1 MPVFSNGCTSGIF
14 RKMKNRKLVGGI
26 YFDEVS
32 EQVND
37 WLTIYLNFDDVDVSI
52 EKLDTTTT
60 LSICYRGRGSY
71 LLPSGGH
78 ASTSLDYTWTVLLFG
93 VKTKDDLN
101 NTGYREVSI
110 SIHKTR
116 IFDRRKIIVK
126 NNEGRKILTLYAKKV
141 VLDNVVTEDVIA
153 KKKLLEAKKQ
163 ANKEEVEQETF
174 IASNKEKE
182 VAVAHNKTSKVER
195 AIFLSIEVALVAGA
209 SYVMHRFLSNHM
221 TAVEILFMY
230 GLLGF
235 LMSGTLDNKIEKIL
249 PVLLAVAFL
258 SVLPYTTFTIG
269 IFLIYLFVFR
279 KLIKAKQDV
288 RK

>member
-1 MPVFSNGCTSGIF
+1 
-14 RKMKNRKLVGGI
+14 MKNRKIIGGI

-52 EKLDTTTT
+52 KKLDSTLT
-60 LSICYRGRGSY
+60 LSISYRGRGSY

-78 ASTSLDYTWTVLLFG
+78 ASTSLDYTWTVLLYG
-93 VKTKDDLN
+93 AKTKDDLN
-101 NTGYREVSI
+101 NTEYREVSI

-116 IFDRRKIIVK
+116 IFDRRKIILK
-126 NNEGRKILTLYAKKV
+126 NNEGRKILTFYAKKV

-153 KKKLLEAKKQ
+153 KNKLLEAKKQ
-163 ANKEEVEQETF
+163 ANNEEIEQETF
-174 IASNKEKE
+174 IASNKEKG
-182 VAVAHNKTSKVER
+182 VAMTNKKASKVEQV
-195 AIFLSIEVALVAGA
+195 IFLSVEVALVAGA

-221 TAVEILFMY
+221 TAVETLFMY

-258 SVLPYTTFTIG
+258 SVLPYTTFTVG
-269 IFLIYLFVFR
+269 IFLLYWFIFR
-279 KLIKAKQDV
+279 KAVKQDV
-288 RK
+288 KK